1 MIKIKHSHI
10 NKMEPANDDQPPKVS
25 VIMPI
30 YNAGRYLKVAVESLL
45 NQTFID
51 FELLAID
58 DCSTDGSLD
67 LLQDYKDYR
76 IRILKNEKNLGQGLT
91 RNRGLEEARGVFVA
105 FMDNDDV
112 SHPDRLKRQVEYLDL
127 NPAVAVVGSWAR
139 IIDADGKPIRIWE
152 HPAEPSEV
160 KQAILSFCPVIN
172 PSVMARRV
180 ALIEAGGY
188 QPGMTEDYPLWL
200 SIAER
205 HSIANIPETLIDYR
219 VHVSQ
224 LSLRKLALQV
234 HASNRVR
241 RSAIE
246 RWRQLDILPRG
257 SAPAVPSL
265 WDELRC
271 KENTV
276 ARAYLY
282 WSTLYKEMGQDRQAA
297 MLAFRAF
304 LRAPLGAQSRKAAG
318 LAFLSTIFS
327 SKRLNAM
334 RWYRQRLRSLI
345 RRS

>member
-1 MIKIKHSHI
+1 MTAEQRI
-10 NKMEPANDDQPPKVS
+10 DRPPKVS
-25 VIMPI
+25 VIMPV
-30 YNAGRYLKVAVESLL
+30 YNAGGYLKIAVESLL
-45 NQTFID
+45 NQTYVD

-67 LLQDYKDYR
+67 LLQSYKDCR

-91 RNRGLEEARGVFVA
+91 RNRGLGEALGVFVA

-139 IIDADGKPIRIWE
+139 IIDSDGKIIRIWE
-152 HPAEPSEV
+152 HPAEPAEV
-160 KQAILSFCPVIN
+160 KQAILKFCPVIN
-172 PSVMARRV
+172 PSVMARRL

-200 SIAER
+200 SIAEH

-241 RSAIE
+241 RSAIK
-246 RWRQLDILPRG
+246 RWRQLGILPRG
-257 SAPAVPSL
+257 PTPVVPSF

-282 WSTLYKEMGQDRQAA
+282 WSTLYKEMGQYRQATK
-297 MLAFRAF
+297 LVFRAY
-304 LRAPLGAQSRKAAG
+304 LRAPFCVLTAKVAG
-318 LAFLSTIFS
+318 LALLNTFFS
-327 SKRLNAM
+327 SKQLNAL
-334 RWYRQRLRSLI
+334 RWYRQRLRTLI